1 MNFWKRRGDEAA
13 TAQTMQLRDRER
25 HPYAGLRSFTPQRGG
40 ELRLYQ
46 AVREAV
52 PVVDAAVC
60 KLIRLSGGALVFCED
75 PETEKRLRDFLER
88 VPAGRGQYGINA
100 FLEQYLE
107 SLLICGGAVGE
118 MVPAAGNRDLAA
130 LLCGRMDRIE
140 LREGESPLDFQIYGP
155 DERGRMAALP
165 YQELLLFTPLHPE
178 AEHPYGVSLLRG
190 LPFMADILMKI
201 YNTVGVNWERCGN
214 MRFAVT
220 CRNGDGNAAE
230 RGQLLASEWSRAM
243 QDTRSGSVRD
253 FVAVGDV
260 DIKVIGGD
268 APILDSQVP
277 VRQVLEQIVAKTSI
291 PPFMLG
297 LNWNSTERMSAQQ
310 ADMLTTEIT
319 AIRRTLTPGME
330 QINRFSKAELT
341 ADQVYT
347 FSVRLCD
354 NEVDRDFERFGTENL
369 DRLGELFLGK
379 SGIFDHQWS
388 AKGQTARIYRTEV
401 VREPGTVTAA
411 GDEYRW
417 LKGWAYLMR
426 TEKNQELIT
435 EIEGGIKK
443 EVSVGCSMGR
453 SVCSVCGA
461 ENGACG
467 HVKGQMYGE
476 KLCFMELKD
485 PKDAYEWSFVEVPAQ
500 PRAGVVK
507 RFGSEGTEL
516 RMLRNQAE
524 LGQRYLTGLRRE
536 VVRLAMLADGHLDGK
551 IFTKAVG
558 RLDEAELLELKRAYE
573 AQIAKKFPV
582 APQLRQQAET
592 KREDEAVF
600 LV

>member
-1 MNFWKRRGDEAA
+1 
-13 TAQTMQLRDRER
+13 
-25 HPYAGLRSFTPQRGG
+25 
-40 ELRLYQ
+40 
-46 AVREAV
+46 
-52 PVVDAAVC
+52 
-60 KLIRLSGGALVFCED
+60 
-75 PETEKRLRDFLER
+75 
-88 VPAGRGQYGINA
+88 
-100 FLEQYLE
+100 
-107 SLLICGGAVGE
+107 
-118 MVPAAGNRDLAA
+118 
-130 LLCGRMDRIE
+130 
-140 LREGESPLDFQIYGP
+140 
-155 DERGRMAALP
+155 
-165 YQELLLFTPLHPE
+165 
-178 AEHPYGVSLLRG
+178 
-190 LPFMADILMKI
+190 
-201 YNTVGVNWERCGN
+201 
-214 MRFAVT
+214 
-220 CRNGDGNAAE
+220 
-230 RGQLLASEWSRAM
+230 
-243 QDTRSGSVRD
+243 
-253 FVAVGDV
+253 
-260 DIKVIGGD
+260 
-268 APILDSQVP
+268 
-277 VRQVLEQIVAKTSI
+277 
-291 PPFMLG
+291 
-297 LNWNSTERMSAQQ
+297 
-310 ADMLTTEIT
+310 MLTKEE
-319 AIRRTLTPGME
+319 LD
-330 QINRFSKAELT
+330 QVNRFSKAELT

-354 NEVDRDFERFGTENL
+354 NEVDRDFERFGTEDL

-485 PKDAYEWSFVEVPAQ
+485 PQDAYEWSFVAVPAQ

-516 RMLRNQAE
+516 RMLRKQAE

-536 VVRLAMLADGHLDGK
+536 VVRLAMLTDGHLDGK

-573 AQIAKKFPV
+573 GQIAKKFPV